1 MATPRRFPLAYDAFK
16 ALVALLLLLAIVLLA
31 PTRTPPEVEVAV
43 DPSGTVTL
51 SGNAPRGSEVTLEV
65 LREGRVVDRFTA
77 RADDL
82 GRWVAA
88 RGYAPGR
95 YTLTARSGRG
105 PSTAL
110 DFEVP
115 APAAL
120 APIAIDPLPAEPRAP
135 LRLSGRAEP
144 GEVLV
149 VFVDGLAAGEVTAG
163 PGGRW
168 AFTLD
173 APAGGHTVQVAY
185 RKAPEVAGP
194 AVALVL
200 EPTQEAETPA
210 ETAAAEPAK
219 PDATDATPEPEP
231 AEGQAYVVQE
241 GDWLSKLAEVY
252 LGDPMRY
259 DEIREA
265 TNVRAAGDDRFA
277 TIEDD
282 NLIYPGETIW
292 IPAP

>member
-1 MATPRRFPLAYDAFK
+1 
-16 ALVALLLLLAIVLLA
+16 
-31 PTRTPPEVEVAV
+31 
-43 DPSGTVTL
+43 
-51 SGNAPRGSEVTLEV
+51 
-65 LREGRVVDRFTA
+65 
-77 RADDL
+77 
-82 GRWVAA
+82 
-88 RGYAPGR
+88 
-95 YTLTARSGRG
+95 
-105 PSTAL
+105 
-110 DFEVP
+110 
-115 APAAL
+115 
-120 APIAIDPLPAEPRAP
+120 
-135 LRLSGRAEP
+135 
-144 GEVLV
+144 
-149 VFVDGLAAGEVTAG
+149 VDGLAAGEVTAG

-231 AEGQAYVVQE
+231 ANGQAYVVQE

-265 TNVRAAGDDRFA
+265 TNARATGDDRFA